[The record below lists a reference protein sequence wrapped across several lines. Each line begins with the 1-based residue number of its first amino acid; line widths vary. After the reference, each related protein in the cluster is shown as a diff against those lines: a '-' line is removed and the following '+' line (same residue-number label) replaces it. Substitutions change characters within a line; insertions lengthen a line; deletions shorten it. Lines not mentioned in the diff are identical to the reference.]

1 MIRMIICILTRIL
14 LILNDLI
21 LFYKNFMT
29 FIYQENNLLGHKINY
44 LFISDLRYIYLHKKL
59 MNECY

>member
-1 MIRMIICILTRIL
+1 MIRMIICILTRIF

-29 FIYQENNLLGHKINY
+29 LIYQENNLLGHKMNY
-44 LFISDLRYIYLHKKL
+44 LFIADLRYIYLHKKI
-59 MNECY
+59 NE